1 MTKRMQVLFADD
13 EYREIQA
20 AAERQRMTVAEWV
33 RQSLR
38 KARYEQARDVDFKL
52 RAIAEAVR
60 HEYPTADIDVML
72 EEIDAGRGLE

>member
-13 EYREIQA
+13 EYEEIQA
-20 AAERQRMTVAEWV
+20 AAQRQRMTVAEWV

-38 KARYEQARDVDFKL
+38 KARYDQARDVDLKL

-60 HEYPTADIDVML
+60 YEYPTADIDVML
-72 EEIDAGRGLE
+72 EEIDTGRGLE

>member
-20 AAERQRMTVAEWV
+20 AAQRQRMTVAEWV

-38 KARYEQARDVDFKL
+38 KARHDQARDVDLKL

-60 HEYPTADIDVML
+60 YEYPTADIDVML

>member
-13 EYREIQA
+13 EYQEIQA
-20 AAERQRMTVAEWV
+20 AAQRQRMTVAEWV
-33 RQSLR
+33 RQALR
-38 KARYEQARDVDFKL
+38 KARRDQARDVDLKL

>member
-13 EYREIQA
+13 EYEEIQA
-20 AAERQRMTVAEWV
+20 AAQRQRMTVAEWV

-38 KARYEQARDVDFKL
+38 KARYDQARDVDLKL
-52 RAIAEAVR
+52 RTIAEAVR
-60 HEYPTADIDVML
+60 YEYPTADIDVML

>member
-13 EYREIQA
+13 EYEEIQA
-20 AAERQRMTVAEWV
+20 AAKRQRMTVAEWV

-38 KARYEQARDVDFKL
+38 KARYDQARDVELKL

-60 HEYPTADIDVML
+60 YESPTADIDVML
-72 EEIDAGRGLE
+72 EEIEAGRGLE